1 MSGPFLLYLWKLAA
15 WTLIILFSEMSK
27 FSPNIFFLEEQI
39 FLKENIECSQ
49 ITYMLQNE
57 NFKIN

>member
-1 MSGPFLLYLWKLAA
+1 MSGPFLYIWKLAA

-27 FSPNIFFLEEQI
+27 FSPKIFFLEEQI

-57 NFKIN
+57 IFKIN